1 MITKTMENEGENEG
15 NTSTSEYM
23 GSKSSEASEFC
34 EDCTNPATR
43 ASEEPPQKKRRP
55 NPSNVERAS
64 KAKVDRAIAAAT
76 EFIRENT
83 THLTEDEKVEV
94 QKNIHGRKR
103 GKEIAL
109 GDAVMHS
116 IRDFH
121 TWCNKDAVLS
131 NESRLQAERIVAMA
145 TLPICDARFDNL
157 YSKKTGVARKKLDDV
172 RDRRANVAKHHLTE
186 EGIFGSNRE
195 PRGRLVPWDMQNKAI
210 SFWMTQTAPR
220 NKGAGQKA
228 QVLTLLILNDTHV

>member
-1 MITKTMENEGENEG
+1 MITETMKSSSENDGK
-15 NTSTSEYM
+15 TSTSEYM
-23 GSKSSEASEFC
+23 GSTSSEASEFC

-43 ASEEPPQKKRRP
+43 ASEEPPQKKIRP

-64 KAKVDRAIAAAT
+64 KAKVDRAIQAAT
-76 EFIRENT
+76 EFIRQNT
-83 THLTEDEKVEV
+83 THLTEHEKVEV

-145 TLPICDARFDNL
+145 TLPISDARFDNL

-195 PRGRLVPWDMQNKAI
+195 PRGRLIPWDMQNKAI

-220 NKGAGQKA
+220 NKGAGEKA

>member
-1 MITKTMENEGENEG
+1 MMENSSENEGK
-15 NTSTSEYM
+15 TSTSEYM

-34 EDCTNPATR
+34 EDCTNPATK
-43 ASEEPPQKKRRP
+43 ASEEPPQKKIRP

-64 KAKVDRAIAAAT
+64 KAKVDRAIEAAT
-76 EFIRENT
+76 EFIRQNT
-83 THLTEDEKVEV
+83 THLTQHEKVEV
-94 QKNIHGRKR
+94 QNNIHGRKR

-121 TWCNKDAVLS
+121 TWCNKDPVLS
-131 NESRLQAERIVAMA
+131 NESRLEAQRIVAMA
-145 TLPICDARFDNL
+145 TLPISDARFDNL

-172 RDRRANVAKHHLTE
+172 RDRRANVAKQHLTE
-186 EGIFGSNRE
+186 EGIFGSKRE
-195 PRGRLVPWDMQNKAI
+195 PRGRLIPWYMQNKAI

-220 NKGAGQKA
+220 NKGAGENA
-228 QVLTLLILNDTHV
+228 QVLTCVTILNDTHV